1 VGRGDKK
8 RRVAGRGTVVVF
20 SSASVSGPGVEM
32 FFSLFSTCAVG
43 LAFVVIFLM
52 IVVPFVF
59 GFFDRREIP

>member
-1 VGRGDKK
+1 
-8 RRVAGRGTVVVF
+8 
-20 SSASVSGPGVEM
+20 M

-43 LAFVVIFLM
+43 LAIVVIFLT